1 MLDPRE
7 VQSALI
13 MPVERLMDDAVLENG
28 SVPTGRGA
36 AVRTSYFHHEGK
48 KIWGATAMMLAELK
62 LLLNQIKT

>member
-1 MLDPRE
+1 
-7 VQSALI
+7 
-13 MPVERLMDDAVLENG
+13 VLENG